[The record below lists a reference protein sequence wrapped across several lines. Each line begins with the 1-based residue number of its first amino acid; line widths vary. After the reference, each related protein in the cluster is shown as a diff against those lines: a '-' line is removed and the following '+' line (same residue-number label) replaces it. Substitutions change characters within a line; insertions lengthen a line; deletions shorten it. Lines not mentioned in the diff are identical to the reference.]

1 MSYFWDNR
9 DEIYKKA
16 CNRYQDRGAKEKAAK
31 YYKKNGMKKIESTKI
46 C

>member
-31 YYKKNGMKKIESTKI
+31 YYKKNANLLRHEEN
-46 C
+46 